1 MGAVDTGHAGGVL
14 QASPPRLGEVPGDIN
29 PEKRGPMKQARAIV
43 ALAMAAAVA
52 AGCGRDEEPA
62 PEEASQEESVMSVPD
77 STIERE
83 IRARLDADPRLDGE
97 GIDLDVS
104 SENGVV
110 SLLGQVPS
118 RMEMSIAR
126 EVAMSAPGVVS
137 VVFDSLDVVSE
148 RQNAAADTTVME

>member
-1 MGAVDTGHAGGVL
+1 
-14 QASPPRLGEVPGDIN
+14 
-29 PEKRGPMKQARAIV
+29 MKHARAIV
-43 ALAMAAAVA
+43 ALAVAAAVS
-52 AGCGRDEEPA
+52 AGCGGDDEPA
-62 PEEASQEESVMSVPD
+62 PEDAPQGEAVMSVPD

-83 IRARLDADPRLDGE
+83 IRTRLDADPRLDGE

-126 EVAMSAPGVVS
+126 EVVMSAPGVVS
-137 VVFDSLDVVSE
+137 VTFDSLVVLSE
-148 RQNAAADTTVME
+148 RQNAAADTTATQ

>member
-1 MGAVDTGHAGGVL
+1 
-14 QASPPRLGEVPGDIN
+14 
-29 PEKRGPMKQARAIV
+29 MKHARAIV
-43 ALAMAAAVA
+43 ALAVAAAVA
-52 AGCGRDEEPA
+52 AGCGGDDEPA
-62 PEEASQEESVMSVPD
+62 PEEAPQGEAVMSVPD

-83 IRARLDADPRLDGE
+83 IRTRLDADPRLDGE

-126 EVAMSAPGVVS
+126 EVVMSAPGVVS
-137 VVFDSLDVVSE
+137 VTFDSLVVLSE
-148 RQNAAADTTVME
+148 RQNAIADTPATQ

>member
-1 MGAVDTGHAGGVL
+1 MKHA
-14 QASPPRLGEVPGDIN
+14 
-29 PEKRGPMKQARAIV
+29 RGIV
-43 ALAMAAAVA
+43 ALALAAAVA
-52 AGCGRDEEPA
+52 AGCGGDEEPA
-62 PEEASQEESVMSVPD
+62 PAEAPEGETVMAVPD

-110 SLLGQVPS
+110 SLLGEVPS

-137 VVFDSLDVVSE
+137 VAFDSLDVLSE
-148 RQNAAADTTVME
+148 RQDAAADTTGTE

>member
-1 MGAVDTGHAGGVL
+1 MKHA
-14 QASPPRLGEVPGDIN
+14 S
-29 PEKRGPMKQARAIV
+29 AIV
-43 ALAMAAAVA
+43 VLALVTAVA
-52 AGCGRDEEPA
+52 AGCGSDEGPA
-62 PEEASQEESVMSVPD
+62 PEEAPQGEEVMSVPD

-97 GIDLDVS
+97 GIDLDVT

-126 EVAMSAPGVVS
+126 EVVMSAPGVVS
-137 VVFDSLDVVSE
+137 VDFDSLDVLSE
-148 RQNAAADTTVME
+148 SQNAAADTAATE